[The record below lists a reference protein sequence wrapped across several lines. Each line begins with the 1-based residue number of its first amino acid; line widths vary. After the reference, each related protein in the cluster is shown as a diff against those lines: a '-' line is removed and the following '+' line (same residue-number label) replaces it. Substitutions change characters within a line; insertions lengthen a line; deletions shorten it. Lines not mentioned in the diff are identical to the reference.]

1 MELNTIINGDSL
13 QKLKDIADNSI
24 DLIFADPPYWMR
36 VNGFLERVEGTEFK
50 GCNDSWDN
58 QFNTQKEYEKFTESW
73 LSECRRVLRQPL
85 KTLLT
90 RSSKYGR
97 MSGGERNGKA
107 NDDVWGG
114 HAT

>member
-1 MELNTIINGDSL
+1 MPFKYYRKRAGLTQEQVAKELGVDRTTVS
-13 QKLKDIADNSI
+13 KWDIMI
-24 DLIFADPPYWMR
+24 
-36 VNGFLERVEGTEFK
+36 
-50 GCNDSWDN
+50 
-58 QFNTQKEYEKFTESW
+58 
-73 LSECRRVLRQPL
+73 RQPL